1 MEHATLFVMQM
12 FFSKTV
18 IAYLVLGTVIFF
30 GAGYWYLAPKNTA
43 EVFTVTRGEFIQEV
57 SASGKVRSGETVNLG
72 FSQGGRV
79 ARVPVLVGDVVAK
92 GDVLAGLENGDVRA
106 TLLQKEALLA
116 ARRAE
121 QVELAG
127 GTRGEELA
135 VSAAEVANKEA
146 VFSQSHQ
153 SLLEAVQEGYVVAQ
167 NTLQNQIDQFVLN
180 PRSASPQILVSL
192 DDGAL
197 ALDFS
202 KERVAIEALFA
213 SWKPVTNSVTSTELF
228 SAVRTARQSLAELSN
243 LLTLASSVLTRAVPT
258 SSYPTSKILEYTTS
272 VATGRTNVQNALSNL
287 TSAETSYRSAET
299 SLATVRSSLA
309 LKQAGSTATGLVAQ
323 SAQVQAA
330 AADVAAAQ
338 ALLEKTEIRAP
349 FDGTITAVDAKQG
362 QILAATERAIS
373 MIGLGAFEIESYIPE
388 INIALISVG
397 DPARIT
403 LDAYG
408 SNETFPARV
417 QSIDPAETIRDG
429 VSTYRVVL
437 ALERPDA
444 RIRSGMTANVVIT
457 TDRRDAVVSVPQGLV
472 RNRGSE
478 RVVSVLQNGQS
489 IERVVT
495 TGAISSFGNIEII
508 TGLQEGDI
516 LPITD

>member
-1 MEHATLFVMQM
+1 MLHFFVMQLL
-12 FFSKTV
+12 FSKTV
-18 IAYLVLGTVIFF
+18 VAYLVLGAVLFL
-30 GAGYWYLAPKNTA
+30 GAGYWYFAPKDA
-43 EVFTVTRGEFIQEV
+43 GEVFTVTRGDFIQEV

-72 FSQGGRV
+72 FSQSGRV
-79 ARVPVLVGDVVAK
+79 ARVPVLVGDVVAA
-92 GDVLAGLENGDVRA
+92 GDLLASLENADARA
-106 TLLQKEALLA
+106 ALLQKEALLA

-121 QVELAG
+121 FVELET
-127 GTRGEELA
+127 GTRTEELA
-135 VSAAEVANKEA
+135 VSEAEVANKEA
-146 VFSQSHQ
+146 AFTQSRQ
-153 SLLEAVQEGYVVAQ
+153 SLLEAAQEGYVVAQ
-167 NTLQNQIDQFVLN
+167 STLQNQIDQFVLN
-180 PRSASPQILVSL
+180 PRGASPQILVSL

-213 SWKPVTNSVTSTELF
+213 SWKPVSNSAASPELF
-228 SAVRTARQSLAELSN
+228 GAVSTARHNLAELSN
-243 LLTLASSVLTRAVPT
+243 LLTLASSVLARAVPT
-258 SSYPTSKILEYTTS
+258 ASYPTSKIFEYTTG
-272 VATGRTNVQNALSNL
+272 VATGRTNVQSALGGL
-287 TSAETSYRSAET
+287 TSAETSYRNAET

-309 LKQAGSTATGLVAQ
+309 LKRAGSTATGLAAQ

-330 AADVAAAQ
+330 AADVAAAR

-349 FDGTITAVDAKQG
+349 FDGTVTAVDAKPG
-362 QILAATERAIS
+362 QILAATERAVS

-388 INIALISVG
+388 INIALLSVG

-408 SNETFPARV
+408 TDESFLARV

-437 ALERPDA
+437 AFETPDA

-457 TDRRDAVVSVPQGLV
+457 TDKREGVLSIPQGLV
-472 RNRGSE
+472 RTRGGD
-478 RVVSVLQNGQS
+478 RIVNVLTNGQS
-489 IERVVT
+489 VERIVT
-495 TGAISSFGNIEII
+495 TGAISSFGNIEIV